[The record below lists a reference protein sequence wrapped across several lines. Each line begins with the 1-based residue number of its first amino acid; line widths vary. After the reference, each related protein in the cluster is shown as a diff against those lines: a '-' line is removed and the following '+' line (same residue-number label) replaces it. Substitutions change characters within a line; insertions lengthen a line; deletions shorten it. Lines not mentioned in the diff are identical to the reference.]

1 MAIQTSNLGYPRIG
15 LQREWKKTLEAFWS
29 NKIDEEQFLTT
40 MKEIRLQH
48 VKSTARK
55 KGLNLFQLAT
65 LHITITF
72 WILLIC

>member
-15 LQREWKKTLEAFWS
+15 LQREWEKKHWKLFWS

-48 VKSTARK
+48 VKVQQEKRD
-55 KGLNLFQLAT
+55 
-65 LHITITF
+65 
-72 WILLIC
+72 

>member
-15 LQREWKKTLEAFWS
+15 LQREWKKHGSFWS

-55 KGLNLFQLAT
+55 RD
-65 LHITITF
+65 
-72 WILLIC
+72 

>member
-29 NKIDEEQFLTT
+29 NKINEEQFLTT

-48 VKSTARK
+48 VKVQQE
-55 KGLNLFQLAT
+55 KGLNSFQLAT
-65 LHITITF
+65 LHITIMF

>member
-15 LQREWKKTLEAFWS
+15 LQREWKNIGSFWS
-29 NKIDEEQFLTT
+29 NKINEEQILTT

-48 VKSTARK
+48 VKVQQE
-55 KGLNLFQLAT
+55 KGLNSFQLAT

>member
-48 VKSTARK
+48 VKAQQEKRD
-55 KGLNLFQLAT
+55 
-65 LHITITF
+65 
-72 WILLIC
+72 

>member
-15 LQREWKKTLEAFWS
+15 LQREWKKHGSFWS

-48 VKSTARK
+48 VKAQQE

>member
-48 VKSTARK
+48 VKVQQE
-55 KGLNLFQLAT
+55 KG
-65 LHITITF
+65 IE
-72 WILLIC
+72 LIPIGDFT